1 MSLLRFAGTTITG
14 LVDDA
19 QVLTAS
25 NNLYTSGMASLI
37 TGGENNA
44 RNTALFDNLMVN
56 TVGGPK
62 PKPTVFVQD
71 QYPLYMP

>member
-1 MSLLRFAGTTITG
+1 LSLLRFAGTTITG

-56 TVGGPK
+56 TAGGSK
-62 PKPTVFVQD
+62 PPPMVFAQD